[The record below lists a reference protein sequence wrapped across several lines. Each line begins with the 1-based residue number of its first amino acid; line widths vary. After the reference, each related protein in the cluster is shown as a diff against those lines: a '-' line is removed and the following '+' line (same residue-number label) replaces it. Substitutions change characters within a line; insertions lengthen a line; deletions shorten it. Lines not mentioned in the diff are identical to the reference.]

1 MNKINWR
8 IRIKNIYFWLAIIG
22 VIFTAMGVKVEMFTS
37 WNILF
42 EQLKELINNPFMLG
56 SVILS
61 VVGVIN
67 DPTTYGITD
76 SGQAL
81 QYVKPKKDSDLQ

>member
-1 MNKINWR
+1 MNKINWM
-8 IRIKNIYFWLAIIG
+8 IRIKNIYFWIAIAG
-22 VIFTAMGVKVEMFTS
+22 VVFTAMGLKAEMFTS
-37 WNILF
+37 WNIVF

-61 VVGVIN
+61 VIGVIN

-76 SGQAL
+76 STQAL